1 MKTTSE
7 LCCRIFVS
15 VIKKY
20 IYEAEFL
27 FQARRPFG
35 YQPEMSKAPPKRR
48 GERIWRLLAFD

>member
-35 YQPEMSKAPPKRR
+35 YQPEMIRKPIFR
-48 GERIWRLLAFD
+48 FDPI